1 MRNPREIKS
10 ESKPEI
16 FQNLG
21 DGTFYY
27 NFDIQKIRIPFQDNE
42 TSILKDGF
50 SYKQTRF
57 SGIPQYKVVVE
68 SVIREYLTIDEEFDL
83 INSYNKKV
91 KSGASDIDADVT
103 AYKEYSRLLSSIKSQ
118 IKKDLN
124 KYNGITSTQ
133 IEQAIVDKITEINEY
148 DSSSTINSFTINGI
162 TLWLNKDQRANLM
175 RGFEAQKNA
184 GIKTVNIWYNNQPIN
199 LLVDNALNIL
209 SAVEVYA
216 IECFNVT
223 STHKKQ
229 VSSLTNLDK
238 INSFNIKAGYP
249 DKLTF
254 TTD

>member
-1 MRNPREIKS
+1 MIDPPREEAK
-10 ESKPEI
+10 KA
-16 FQNLG
+16 
-21 DGTFYY
+21 
-27 NFDIQKIRIPFQDNE
+27 
-42 TSILKDGF
+42 
-50 SYKQTRF
+50 
-57 SGIPQYKVVVE
+57 VE
-68 SVIREYLTIDEEFDL
+68 
-83 INSYNKKV
+83 KCKH
-91 KSGASDIDADVT
+91 
-103 AYKEYSRLLSSIKSQ
+103 
-118 IKKDLN
+118 
-124 KYNGITSTQ
+124 
-133 IEQAIVDKITEINEY
+133 
-148 DSSSTINSFTINGI
+148 
-162 TLWLNKDQRANLM
+162 
-175 RGFEAQKNA
+175 A